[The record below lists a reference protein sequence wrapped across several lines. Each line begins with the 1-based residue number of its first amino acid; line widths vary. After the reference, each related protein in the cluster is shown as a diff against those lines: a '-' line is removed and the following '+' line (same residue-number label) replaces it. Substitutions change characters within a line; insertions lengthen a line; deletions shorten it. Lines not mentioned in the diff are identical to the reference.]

1 MFEVRQTAA
10 FAKWLEAIADRV
22 AVERIAQRIARLQSG
37 LLGDVVAVGNGISE
51 LRIHHGAGYRLHFVK
66 RGSLIVI
73 LLCGGVKSTQDKD
86 MRRAKE
92 LAEDLET

>member
-22 AVERIAQRIARLQSG
+22 AVERIARLQSG
-37 LLGDVVAVGNGISE
+37 LLGDVVAVGNGVGE
-51 LRIHHGAGYRLHFVK
+51 LRIHHGAGYRLYFVK

-86 MRRAKE
+86 IRRAKE